1 MTSAFVKVDAKQDKF
16 RKAYTFLSTNK
27 IYAAGR
33 MLPMNPDFIKI
44 KSLEGDLRMSHKKK
58 DYGLTISTKELIL
71 HKPHV
76 NYYFKLE
83 DVISIL
89 PFDNKQLKKIT
100 FVNWR
105 SSNQESANFS
115 ADDQHFRL
123 YVQAATVHN
132 RSGIFKLG
140 PTDVIIPIHKQMLQ
154 AISECVGLSGLTLI

>member
-1 MTSAFVKVDAKQDKF
+1 
-16 RKAYTFLSTNK
+16 
-27 IYAAGR
+27 
-33 MLPMNPDFIKI
+33 MNSEFIKI

-83 DVISIL
+83 DIISIL
-89 PFDNKQLKKIT
+89 PFDNQKLKTIT

-105 SSNQESANFS
+105 SSNQESTNFS
-115 ADDQHFRL
+115 AGSQHYRL
-123 YVQAATVHN
+123 YVHAATVHN

-140 PTDVIIPIHKQMLQ
+140 PTDVIIPIHEQMLR
-154 AISECVGLSGLTLI
+154 AISECACLSGLTLI